1 MRILILLIC
10 SVTIFLDMSAQTKAE
25 SIDLLFHLTKK
36 DSMVELN
43 MKKLME
49 SPQLTAFAGKNVAF
63 SSSDSIRLTQQ
74 MAYIKS
80 LYKKIL
86 IDEKALYDKHFTH
99 NEIVEMITFYQS
111 PTGLKMVNETN
122 LIQTELQS
130 IIMEKYAS
138 EMLQQM
144 MNTKY

>member
-1 MRILILLIC
+1 MKILILLIC
-10 SVTIFLDMSAQTKAE
+10 SFSIFLDTSAQTKTE

-49 SPQLTAFAGKNVAF
+49 SPQFSAFAGKNVAL
-63 SSSDSIRLTQQ
+63 SGSDSIMLAKRIE
-74 MAYIKS
+74 YIKS
-80 LYKKIL
+80 LYRKIL
-86 IDEKALYDKHFTH
+86 IEEKVLYDKHFIHT
-99 NEIVEMITFYQS
+99 EILEMIAFYQS

-122 LIQTELQS
+122 LIQTELQK

-138 EMLQQM
+138 EMVQQM
-144 MNTKY
+144 MNTKK